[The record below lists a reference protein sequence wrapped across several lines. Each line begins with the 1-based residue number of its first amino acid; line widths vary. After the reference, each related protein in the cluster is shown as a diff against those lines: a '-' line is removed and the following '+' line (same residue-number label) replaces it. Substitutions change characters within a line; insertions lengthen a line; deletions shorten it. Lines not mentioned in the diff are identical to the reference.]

1 MSFLLPA
8 AVLVFSLLPGV
19 ARAHA
24 FAVRYDLPLPLDF
37 YLLGAGAIVAL
48 SFLVMALAGRRASAG
63 AAPLYL
69 ILIEKPEGTAAARR
83 IAAALK
89 TIGVLLF
96 LGLLAVGFYGPPS
109 PTQNLSTVTV
119 WVLWWVGF
127 FLFSALVVNA
137 WPLLDPWRNLYAL
150 LPGRGG
156 RLKLPAWLGCWPAVA
171 LLLAFIWM
179 ELVGDLGHEPRG
191 LVRIVVTY
199 SLIAWLLM
207 AIFGGEGWQRSFDP
221 FGRLFAL
228 LGRFAPI
235 GRFDGEEGHP
245 LVLRWPGAALLDRP
259 SAGSSHSTAG
269 QTAFLLVVLSSVTFD
284 GFSETP
290 AWAFIL
296 DWLSRNEA
304 LRPFLLWTQETRLG
318 ALGFIKSVAL
328 LSAPLLFA
336 AVIWIFCLLSSFSV
350 GGEQKSAAIFR
361 HFAVTL
367 LPIAIAYH
375 LSHYASFLLYAG
387 QLAIP
392 LMSDP
397 FGLGWDLFG
406 TKGYV
411 VDVGVAGAK
420 DIWYL
425 SLIAIVAGHVFAV
438 VLGHVEALRLFS
450 SRSLAVRSQI
460 PLLILMVLF
469 TFTSLWILAQPVIA
483 S

>member
-1 MSFLLPA
+1 MMFIKLKNIV
-8 AVLVFSLLPGV
+8 AVL
-19 ARAHA
+19 
-24 FAVRYDLPLPLDF
+24 
-37 YLLGAGAIVAL
+37 AITAT
-48 SFLVMALAGRRASAG
+48 SSASAG
-63 AAPLYL
+63 V
-69 ILIEKPEGTAAARR
+69 ILDWEGTGVDFYSSWIGDTLR
-83 IAAALK
+83 IEIDADSPAGGWANAVA
-89 TIGVLLF
+89 IDSIAINDAGSWVN
-96 LGLLAVGFYGPPS
+96 LGDITLTAVGFDSQMDGS
-109 PTQNLSTVTV
+109 GLNAGGCQAM
-119 WVLWWVGF
+119 VL
-127 FLFSALVVNA
+127 
-137 WPLLDPWRNLYAL
+137 
-150 LPGRGG
+150 GG
-156 RLKLPAWLGCWPAVA
+156 NHQCWSGYQT
-171 LLLAFIWM
+171 LADNM
-179 ELVGDLGHEPRG
+179 
-191 LVRIVVTY
+191 
-199 SLIAWLLM
+199 
-207 AIFGGEGWQRSFDP
+207 IFD
-221 FGRLFAL
+221 FA
-228 LGRFAPI
+228 
-235 GRFDGEEGHP
+235 
-245 LVLRWPGAALLDRP
+245 
-259 SAGSSHSTAG
+259 
-269 QTAFLLVVLSSVTFD
+269 
-284 GFSETP
+284 
-290 AWAFIL
+290 
-296 DWLSRNEA
+296 
-304 LRPFLLWTQETRLG
+304 
-318 ALGFIKSVAL
+318 
-328 LSAPLLFA
+328 
-336 AVIWIFCLLSSFSV
+336 FSV